1 MTVNLIHCKKGQ
13 KLLDKFGSVWVYEK
27 NCIDENSSVL
37 LRKINNDLLVRFDLW
52 GTSEDGTLYIAE
64 LAKTGEIHLSD
75 CKNGDKLMSRSG
87 RLWVY
92 SHYNGHYKY
101 PHVLINQTNNIHFR
115 EVFTESGKIDCSA
128 ESNPT
133 DIAAIL
139 DTPEIDLNT
148 CVPGQKLYSA
158 DGTEWEYKEMLST
171 KKYPHILIN
180 KSSITP
186 HQSGFDDSG
195 LFLLNS
201 GCPLD
206 IVRIAPIENVETD
219 SQTQHFRV
227 DKLGEQEIWVSKD
240 KDDSITIQIKNTKE
254 QIKISELSI
263 SRALARTL
271 MELTE

>member
-1 MTVNLIHCKKGQ
+1 
-13 KLLDKFGSVWVYEK
+13 
-27 NCIDENSSVL
+27 
-37 LRKINNDLLVRFDLW
+37 
-52 GTSEDGTLYIAE
+52 
-64 LAKTGEIHLSD
+64 LSD
-75 CKNGDKLMSRSG
+75 CRNGDKLISG
-87 RLWVY
+87 NGGLWVY

-101 PHVLINQTNNIHFR
+101 PHVLVNETNSISFKK
-115 EVFTESGKIDCSA
+115 VFTESGKIDFSA
-128 ESNPT
+128 AFNPN

-171 KKYPHILIN
+171 KNYPHVLIN
-180 KSSITP
+180 KSAIKP

-195 LFLLNS
+195 LFFLKS

-254 QIKISELSI
+254 QIKISELSL